1 MSTAVALPRSPMGDA
16 VLAHLQVQLESAG
29 ALLQACIAQYR
40 AIRQRDVETVLAR
53 MADMQAESERRGRL
67 ERERTVLL
75 GHAAGQLGI
84 PAHTVT
90 LDALATLLDPATAQ
104 EARARS
110 ARLLGTLD
118 ELQRQHQVNRVLMK
132 QELAFVEH
140 LTRML
145 TGGAGVDDPD
155 TYSRPGDPSPV
166 RIAPVNRMPFGGRD
180 QPGSSILRGLD
191 LQA

>member
-1 MSTAVALPRSPMGDA
+1 MSVALAAPVRSPLGEA

-40 AIRQRDVETVLAR
+40 AIRERDVESVLGR

-75 GHAAGQLGI
+75 QHAAGLLGI
-84 PAHTVT
+84 PAHAVT
-90 LDALATLLDPATAQ
+90 LEALATLLDPDTAR
-104 EARARS
+104 EARERS
-110 ARLLGTLD
+110 ARLRGTLD
-118 ELQRQHQVNRVLMK
+118 ELQRQHAVNRVLMK

-145 TGGAGVDDPD
+145 AGGAGVDDPD
-155 TYSRPGDPSPV
+155 VYSRPGAPAMPRPGRSGPS
-166 RIAPVNRMPFGGRD
+166 
-180 QPGSSILRGLD
+180 LRGYD
-191 LQA
+191 LRA

>member
-1 MSTAVALPRSPMGDA
+1 MSVVAAPARSPLGDA
-16 VLAHLQVQLESAG
+16 VLAHLQVQVESAN

-40 AIRQRDVETVLAR
+40 AIRGRDVEAVLAR

-75 GHAAGQLGI
+75 NHAAGRLGI
-84 PAHTVT
+84 PAHAVT
-90 LDALATLLDPATAQ
+90 LDALATLLDPETAR
-104 EARARS
+104 EARTRS
-110 ARLLGTLD
+110 AQLRGTLD

-145 TGGAGVDDPD
+145 TGGEGAAGPQ
-155 TYSRPGDPSPV
+155 TYSRPGEPA
-166 RIAPVNRMPFGGRD
+166 APMSPFGGR
-180 QPGSSILRGLD
+180 PRTPVLRGLD
-191 LQA
+191 LEA

>member
-1 MSTAVALPRSPMGDA
+1 MSTTALAAPVRSPLGDA
-16 VLAHLQVQLESAG
+16 VLLHLQVQLESAG

-40 AIRQRDVETVLAR
+40 AIRGRDVEGVLAR

-75 GHAAGQLGI
+75 THAAGVLGI
-84 PAHTVT
+84 PPHTVT
-90 LDALATLLDPATAQ
+90 LDALATLLDPETAR

-110 ARLLGTLD
+110 AQLRGTLD
-118 ELQRQHQVNRVLMK
+118 ELQRQHSTNRVLMK

-145 TGGAGVDDPD
+145 TGGADEGD
-155 TYSRPGDPSPV
+155 TYGRPGAPAV
-166 RIAPVNRMPFGGRD
+166 RATAPFGSRSS
-180 QPGSSILRGLD
+180 GSVLRGLD

>member
-1 MSTAVALPRSPMGDA
+1 VSSVALAASARSPLGDA
-16 VLAHLQVQLESAG
+16 VLLHLQVQLESAS

-40 AIRQRDVETVLAR
+40 AIRGRDVEGVLAR

-75 GHAAGQLGI
+75 THAAGLLGI
-84 PAHTVT
+84 PPHTVT
-90 LDALATLLDPATAQ
+90 LDALATLLDPATAR
-104 EARARS
+104 EARERS
-110 ARLLGTLD
+110 AQLRGTLA
-118 ELQRQHQVNRVLMK
+118 ELQRQHQTNRVLMK

-145 TGGAGVDDPD
+145 TGGAGPDDTGE
-155 TYSRPGDPSPV
+155 TYGRPGAPASRP
-166 RIAPVNRMPFGGRD
+166 APFGSRNS
-180 QPGSSILRGLD
+180 GSVLRGLD

>member
-1 MSTAVALPRSPMGDA
+1 MSTALAIPTRSPLGDA
-16 VLAHLQVQLESAG
+16 VLLHLQVQLESAG

-40 AIRQRDVETVLAR
+40 AIRGRDVEGVLAR

-75 GHAAGQLGI
+75 THAAGRLGI
-84 PAHTVT
+84 PPHTVT
-90 LDALATLLDPATAQ
+90 LDALATLLDPETAR
-104 EARARS
+104 EARSRS
-110 ARLLGTLD
+110 AQLRGTLD
-118 ELQRQHQVNRVLMK
+118 ELQRQHQVNRALMK

-145 TGGAGVDDPD
+145 TGGDSEQGE
-155 TYSRPGDPSPV
+155 TYGRPGEPVHRPGAPMAQRTSPV
-166 RIAPVNRMPFGGRD
+166 
-180 QPGSSILRGLD
+180 LRGLD